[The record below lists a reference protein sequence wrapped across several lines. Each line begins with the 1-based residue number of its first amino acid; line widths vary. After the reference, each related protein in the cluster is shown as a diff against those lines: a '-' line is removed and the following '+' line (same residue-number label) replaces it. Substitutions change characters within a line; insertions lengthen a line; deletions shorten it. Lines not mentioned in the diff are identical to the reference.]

1 MRHDDV
7 PAASPVRPFLLT
19 GGRVVR
25 PGDLSLETQV
35 VTTAPGLYRTLRF
48 EPRAIA
54 ELARVPL
61 SVAEIAARLN
71 LQVGVVRV
79 LVSDMTAS
87 GQLVVSGTS
96 SAPDVA
102 LLQRV
107 IHGLRSLA

>member
-1 MRHDDV
+1 
-7 PAASPVRPFLLT
+7 
-19 GGRVVR
+19 
-25 PGDLSLETQV
+25 
-35 VTTAPGLYRTLRF
+35 
-48 EPRAIA
+48 
-54 ELARVPL
+54 
-61 SVAEIAARLN
+61 LN